1 MYTRYSASVTIV
13 FSCLLFTPLGPD
25 HVWQGSD
32 QLCTCVSALGEH
44 RYMSPHDTQWN
55 GIESAVDSSIKRRPQ
70 SEFVEEL
77 SFSCAS
83 VRPHYP
89 ISHLLSR

>member
-1 MYTRYSASVTIV
+1 
-13 FSCLLFTPLGPD
+13 
-25 HVWQGSD
+25 
-32 QLCTCVSALGEH
+32 
-44 RYMSPHDTQWN
+44 MSPHGTQWH
-55 GIESAVDSSIKRRPQ
+55 GIESAVDSSIERRPQ